1 LRQGKGRSLKRK
13 EEKKRKY
20 IKPIRYSFT
29 IYQSGMT
36 LSPGISA
43 VVKRK
48 RKRKKQLRIL
58 RGEM

>member
-1 LRQGKGRSLKRK
+1 LRQGKGRSFKKK
-13 EEKKRKY
+13 EEKKERKY
-20 IKPIRYSFT
+20 IKPIRYPFT

-48 RKRKKQLRIL
+48 IKQLRVL